1 MENILIDILTKYSND
16 FHYNENKIPTLK
28 EAKVKI
34 VIFTGN
40 SNLESWVKI
49 CECAEYGNGGSS
61 SNGDICYSLIMNDI
75 YGIQV
80 NYNLEKDDKWTI
92 RVPSIIICKLRKD
105 FTKTE
110 DSFAIQILDCGIDEN
125 TNQNKKKKK
134 NKIYNNSF
142 TDKFH
147 DTNYKEV
154 LTIDFM
160 NITRM
165 DDPGQ

>member
-1 MENILIDILTKYSND
+1 MKILTKI
-16 FHYNENKIPTLK
+16 NKK
-28 EAKVKI
+28 
-34 VIFTGN
+34 
-40 SNLESWVKI
+40 
-49 CECAEYGNGGSS
+49 
-61 SNGDICYSLIMNDI
+61 
-75 YGIQV
+75 
-80 NYNLEKDDKWTI
+80 
-92 RVPSIIICKLRKD
+92 
-105 FTKTE
+105 
-110 DSFAIQILDCGIDEN
+110 
-125 TNQNKKKKK
+125 KKKKK